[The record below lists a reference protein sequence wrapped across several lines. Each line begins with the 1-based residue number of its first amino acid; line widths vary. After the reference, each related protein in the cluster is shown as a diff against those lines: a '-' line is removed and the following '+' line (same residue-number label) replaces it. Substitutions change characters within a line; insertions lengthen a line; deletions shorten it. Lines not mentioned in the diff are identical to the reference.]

1 MNDLHEQALDLQAE
15 VESAAERIGIDKLTA
30 EKARLD
36 EDAAHPSFWNDTQ
49 KAQHTVKQQAKLQQR
64 VGPWV
69 DLRQDIL
76 DLIELLEL
84 NDDTMRLDLSEQLN
98 ELVERY
104 AKLKD
109 DLKFAGPYDD
119 HDVIMSIY
127 AGAGGTDAQDWAQ
140 MLQRMYVRWA
150 ESNGYEVKTVDESP
164 GDEAVTVGNSGPR
177 TGR

>member
-1 MNDLHEQALDLQAE
+1 
-15 VESAAERIGIDKLTA
+15 
-30 EKARLD
+30 
-36 EDAAHPSFWNDTQ
+36 
-49 KAQHTVKQQAKLQQR
+49 
-64 VGPWV
+64 
-69 DLRQDIL
+69 
-76 DLIELLEL
+76 
-84 NDDTMRLDLSEQLN
+84 MRLDLSQQLN

-150 ESNGYEVKTVDESP
+150 ES
-164 GDEAVTVGNSGPR
+164 SG
-177 TGR
+177 